1 MYGVGD
7 VELPSEV
14 AVAIVLG
21 MPWTE
26 DSWLIDESVVEASY
40 TVPLKTVTVTGGRV
54 DGCSGGTTVSLTIT
68 PDSHWT
74 SKTWLAFHSCP
85 AWFK

>member
-1 MYGVGD
+1 MNN
-7 VELPSEV
+7 VEVPSEA
-14 AVAIVLG
+14 AVSMFDGVYWIK
-21 MPWTE
+21 
-26 DSWLIDESVVEASY
+26 DSWLDEKSVVEASY

-74 SKTWLAFHSCP
+74 SRKWSVFQNCP
-85 AWFK
+85 ACFK

>member
-1 MYGVGD
+1 MPGLEPGVAGSSYD
-7 VELPSEV
+7 VGNVKVPSD
-14 AVAIVLG
+14 AVVPIVHG
-21 MPWTE
+21 VYWIE
-26 DSWLIDESVVEASY
+26 DSWIIEESVVEASY

-74 SKTWLAFHSCP
+74 SK
-85 AWFK
+85 